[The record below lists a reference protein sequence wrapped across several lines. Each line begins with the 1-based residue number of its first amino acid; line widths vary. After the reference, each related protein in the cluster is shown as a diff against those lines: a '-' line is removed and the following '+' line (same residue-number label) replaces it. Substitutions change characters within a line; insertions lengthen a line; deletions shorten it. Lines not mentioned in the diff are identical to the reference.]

1 MSTVRKR
8 LDSLEE
14 RRELQQARQ
23 FRLMIQGRSELEMQ
37 FFCVH
42 GYWPES
48 AGDELPP
55 AMEFTVRGIKTI
67 VITKWEGE
75 DQKK

>member
-1 MSTVRKR
+1 MSTARKR

-23 FRLMIQGRSELEMQ
+23 FKLMILGRSELEMR

-48 AGDELPP
+48 VGDELPSGT
-55 AMEFTVRGIKTI
+55 EFTVRGIKTI
-67 VITKWEGE
+67 VITQWEE
-75 DQKK
+75 KKE